1 MRLRY
6 VAAFQAFYQAL
17 CSSQLS
23 PLAQYATAI
32 VETMVSLPIYVMG
45 NGLIWKKQKINFLL
59 FNFRSKEVCVEFI
72 CVDEPGK
79 LTQNDLQVLNDAAK
93 GIQLAQRITGN
104 ISEFPVQSTFLTRED

>member
-1 MRLRY
+1 MWLHQ
-6 VAAFQAFYQAL
+6 AFQPFYQAL

-79 LTQNDLQVLNDAAK
+79 LTQNDLQVLNDAA
-93 GIQLAQRITGN
+93 QRITGN